1 MIDKELPVQEEQK
14 IDSISELFE
23 ERDSHRE
30 SAETSEPE
38 KIAANEGTTKPKATK
53 NESQII
59 DTPDIKILQA
69 ELENTKK
76 AFTDTQKYGH
86 SNARK
91 IKAAQKHAQSLVASG
106 SLSEDEAQTLLEL
119 LENEY
124 EEIAE
129 TSSDP
134 LSNILKI
141 ANSELANFVKYNE
154 DPLLNEKI
162 KSFDLLLSFSSE
174 KEVREILEELNDL
187 VDEPIRLAKKML
199 SLGDEFH
206 KKSGSEIIATGSI
219 PNYIK
224 KQQEEIQ
231 KLNKTIDKLTKKMAE
246 YEDYDQPQQRISEV
260 GESKD
265 ASIEKRNSID
275 SLFSERERQDQRRQ
289 KRLA

>member
-1 MIDKELPVQEEQK
+1 MTDQEEQK
-14 IDSISELFE
+14 TDSIAELFA
-23 ERDSHRE
+23 ERDAPRSTDH
-30 SAETSEPE
+30 TFEPE
-38 KIAANEGTTKPKATK
+38 KKAANEDTTKPVAAKVDDQA
-53 NESQII
+53 I
-59 DTPDIKILQA
+59 DSPDLKTLQA
-69 ELENTKK
+69 ELEKTKK

-91 IKAAQKHAQSLVASG
+91 LKAAQKHAQSLVESG
-106 SLSEDEAQTLLEL
+106 ALSEDEAQNLLEL
-119 LENEY
+119 LENEC
-124 EEIAE
+124 EEVVE

-141 ANSELANFVKYNE
+141 ANTELANFIKYNE
-154 DPLLNEKI
+154 DPFLHEKI
-162 KSFDLLLSFSSE
+162 KSFDLLLSLSSE

-187 VDEPIRLAKKML
+187 VDEPLRLAKKML

-246 YEDYDQPQQRISEV
+246 YEDYDRPRQRISEV

-265 ASIEKRNSID
+265 TSMGKRDSID
-275 SLFSERERQDQRRQ
+275 NLFAERDRKDQEKQRR
-289 KRLA
+289 LA